1 MRYFLWQRE
10 IRALNETV
18 SVATA
23 ARCYHCQEPLRTGR
37 THRRTLLGE
46 ERQFCCSGCLMACEI
61 ILDAGEG
68 SYYENRTAAAP
79 KVRSGA
85 MQADQYDLPELEN
98 PYAESEGPGLLAARL
113 DIVGIHCPSCVYLN
127 ERLLLRLHGVREAQV
142 DYESGRARVVF
153 EPESVRLSDIVAL
166 LASVGYEARPVRADS
181 PSRALQEQCRNLL
194 WRLVVAGFA
203 AGNIMML
210 SIALWS
216 GYFDGS
222 VSPEFRRLFEWM
234 QFLLATPVYFY
245 CARIFHRG
253 WRGLLRGGPPGMD
266 LLVSAGI
273 TSAYAYSIVAFFQ
286 GSAIVYFDSVVMI
299 VFFLLVGRYLE
310 CRARL
315 RQRERMEA
323 LVRPL
328 PETCRRLNRRSLH
341 PDRDLHA
348 PFSVCQ
354 NAALRVGDLVLLE
367 PGEHVPADG
376 SLLALRDGVF
386 GVDESVL
393 TGESR
398 PVFRETG
405 ARLLAG
411 SVVIEGRAVMRVSAN
426 PAESSL
432 AVLARLASDPHA
444 ADLNRDR
451 TLGRLIPRFLFGI
464 ATIAFSSF
472 AYWYLVA
479 GLDFGAALLPLVAV
493 LIVSCPCAL
502 ALAAPTARGAAIYLA
517 LRHGLLIR
525 DGGVLDR
532 LSAIRNV
539 FFDKTGTLTRGR
551 PTVPGV
557 RLFASDA
564 RVRALVEYMEEDTL
578 HPMGVA
584 LRESVAHFPE
594 ASPAKGRRRTVP
606 GRGILLRS
614 PDGGAYRLGDVR
626 FAAANVRATDRD
638 CIHDFSREFS
648 EHSILAL
655 CDRRQVLALFALRDE
670 VRPGASGLI
679 AGVRR
684 SGLQPT
690 MLTGDAM
697 KPARRI
703 GAEIGLKNH
712 EIFAR
717 LLPEQKVHAIEEAR
731 LNGSGVCMVGDGF
744 NDAPALAR
752 ADVGVVVSRGAPL
765 SMERAGVV
773 LLHDDPGDLLYAIEL
788 ARVTRRSVRTNLAIS
803 LLYNSVMVPIAAAGL
818 LLPVWCALAMAASSL
833 SVVLSSMFLRM
844 RGDTIW
850 KR

>member
-1 MRYFLWQRE
+1 
-10 IRALNETV
+10 
-18 SVATA
+18 
-23 ARCYHCQEPLRTGR
+23 
-37 THRRTLLGE
+37 
-46 ERQFCCSGCLMACEI
+46 MACEI
-61 ILDAGEG
+61 ILDAGEA

-79 KVRSGA
+79 RVRSVAAGV
-85 MQADQYDLPELEN
+85 DQYDLPPSES
-98 PYAESEGPGLLAARL
+98 PYAESAGPGLLAVRI

-142 DYESGRARVVF
+142 DYESGRARIVF

-166 LASVGYEARPVRADS
+166 LSSVGYEGRPVRSDS
-181 PSRALQEQCRNLL
+181 PSRALREQCSNLL

-203 AGNIMML
+203 AGNVMML
-210 SIALWS
+210 SIALWA

-273 TSAYAYSIVAFFQ
+273 TSAYVYSIVAFFQ

-315 RQRERMEA
+315 RQRERMEG

-328 PETCRRLNRRSLH
+328 PETCRRLEQRSLD
-341 PDRDLHA
+341 PDRELHA
-348 PFSVCQ
+348 PFSVCR
-354 NAALRVGDLVLLE
+354 NTALRVGDLVLLE
-367 PGEHVPADG
+367 PGEHIPADG
-376 SLLALRDGVF
+376 SLLALRDGAF

-398 PVFRETG
+398 PVFREAG

-432 AVLARLASDPHA
+432 AVLGRLATDPRSV
-444 ADLNRDR
+444 DLNRDR
-451 TLGRLIPRFLFGI
+451 TLGRLIPRFLFGV
-464 ATIAFSSF
+464 ATIAISSF
-472 AYWYLVA
+472 AYWHFVA

-493 LIVSCPCAL
+493 LIISCPCAL

-532 LSAIRNV
+532 LSAIRDV
-539 FFDKTGTLTRGR
+539 FFDKTGTLTRGH
-551 PTVPGV
+551 PTVPGL
-557 RLFASDA
+557 RLFTEAA
-564 RVRALVEYMEEDTL
+564 RVRALVDCMEEDSQ
-578 HPMGVA
+578 HPMGAA

-594 ASPAKGRRRTVP
+594 SPPAGGRRRVLP
-606 GRGILLRS
+606 GRGILLRT
-614 PDGGAYRLGDVR
+614 PDGEAYRLGDVD
-626 FAAANVRATDRD
+626 FAAENADEACREAIGV
-638 CIHDFSREFS
+638 FVREFPA
-648 EHSILAL
+648 HSILAL
-655 CDRRQVLALFALRDE
+655 CNREQLLALFALRDE
-670 VRPGASGLI
+670 VRPGASRLI
-679 AGVRR
+679 AGVREF
-684 SGLQPT
+684 GLRPA
-690 MLTGDAM
+690 MLTGDAVG
-697 KPARRI
+697 PARRI
-703 GAEIGLKNH
+703 GAEIGLDH
-712 EIFAR
+712 REIFAR
-717 LLPEQKVHAIEEAR
+717 LLPEQKVHAIDEAR
-731 LNGSGVCMVGDGF
+731 ESGPGVCMVGDGF

-773 LLHDDPGDLLYAIEL
+773 LLNDDPGDLLYAIQL

-803 LLYNSVMVPIAAAGL
+803 LLYNSIMVPIAAAGL

-833 SVVLSSMFLRM
+833 SVVLSSMVLRM
-844 RGDTIW
+844 RGNTIW